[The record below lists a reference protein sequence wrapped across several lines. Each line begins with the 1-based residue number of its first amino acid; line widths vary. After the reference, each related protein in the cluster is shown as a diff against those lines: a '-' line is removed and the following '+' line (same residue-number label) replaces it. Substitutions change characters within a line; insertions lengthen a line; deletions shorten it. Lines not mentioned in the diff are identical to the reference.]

1 MTTSLSATDDT
12 TKTTMTTTPVT
23 VSTTEELLLPLEWT
37 RIQRRPRS
45 SKQQKRKYNKSNSN
59 YDDDETQDENL
70 DACCDDGFCWNRRD
84 ANLQYSTKSAVT
96 TTTTTSTTSTATAT
110 TKRKHPS
117 GHDGKGMESKNG
129 NALNSI
135 LKGKALFCLHSFDC
149 SWFQGQFII
158 NDSNSQLTSTTSDDN
173 DDLLHPRSRHHHR
186 LQDDVVKSL
195 GLLAKRRS
203 DIDECLK
210 CSDGG
215 YSEID
220 LTVLGR
226 RTHDK
231 DDHVDDIIYPKKVGE
246 HEMMRRSMTIKRLI
260 CTGGDMLC
268 IRNSSCVT
276 TTTSS
281 SRSNNTRNSS
291 SSSDSDV
298 IVSFDAEQIITG
310 GEKVDY
316 LTRKYFPNLLSP
328 SIGISNDNGPS
339 ALTQYPDCA
348 IVVGNMSLSL
358 PTTFLLGENSD

>member
-1 MTTSLSATDDT
+1 MTSSLSATNDT
-12 TKTTMTTTPVT
+12 TTTTTTPTTPVT

-45 SKQQKRKYNKSNSN
+45 SKQQKQKYNKSNSN

-84 ANLQYSTKSAVT
+84 ANLQYSTTSAVT
-96 TTTTTSTTSTATAT
+96 TTSTSTATTA

-117 GHDGKGMESKNG
+117 GHDGKDMESKNG
-129 NALNSI
+129 DALNSI
-135 LKGKALFCLHSFDC
+135 LKGKALFCLHSLDC

-158 NDSNSQLTSTTSDDN
+158 NDSNSKLPSTTRNDN
-173 DDLLHPRSRHHHR
+173 DDDLLHPRSRHHHS
-186 LQDDVVKSL
+186 LQDDAVKSL

-203 DIDECLK
+203 DIDDCLK

-226 RTHDK
+226 RTHDN
-231 DDHVDDIIYPKKVGE
+231 DDHVDEIYPKKVGE

-268 IRNSSCVT
+268 IRNSSFVT
-276 TTTSS
+276 TTTTSCSRNSS
-281 SRSNNTRNSS
+281 SSSS

-310 GEKVDY
+310 EGKVDY

-328 SIGISNDNGPS
+328 SIGISNDDGPCV
-339 ALTQYPDCA
+339 LTQYPDCA

-358 PTTFLLGENSD
+358 PKTFLFGKNSG